1 MRGGVNQKCDTLCPM
16 FVIGIDAG
24 GTKTVCQ
31 LADEHATVL
40 AETRG
45 PGANLQAGGE
55 LEVEKALH
63 AVMAEA
69 LGRDRS
75 IRPSAICCGMAG
87 VDRPEDVAAVRAI
100 LTRIGQKAD
109 LLIVNDALIALE
121 AGAPGEAGIVIVA
134 GTGSIAYGRDA
145 KGNAA
150 RAGGWGHVL
159 GDEGSGYWLGRQAL
173 QAVVRAADGRGK
185 ATALTTLILKHY
197 GVGRAQDLVH
207 QVYYGG
213 ARPSA
218 IAALGVVVGGAADD
232 GDAVAREIIDAGAAE
247 LAGAATS
254 VAARLRLDACP
265 VVLSGGMFRAVPR
278 LSAGVVSRLA
288 ATLPRATTRPL
299 NVEPARGAVHLA
311 LALAAGEVV
320 VPAYM
325 DGQ

>member
-1 MRGGVNQKCDTLCPM
+1 M

-31 LADEHATVL
+31 LADERANVL
-40 AETRG
+40 AESRG

-75 IRPSAICCGMAG
+75 IRPTAICCGMAG

-121 AGAPGEAGIVIVA
+121 AGAPGEAGVVIVA

-145 KGNAA
+145 EGHAA

-173 QAVVRAADGRGK
+173 QAVVRAADGRGP
-185 ATALTTLILKHY
+185 ATLLSHLVLEHY
-197 GVGRAQDLVH
+197 RVGRAQDLVH
-207 QVYYGG
+207 QIYYGG
-213 ARPSA
+213 SRPSA
-218 IAALGVVVGGAADD
+218 IAALGALVERAADQD
-232 GDAVAREIIDAGAAE
+232 DAVAQQIVQTGAAE
-247 LAGAATS
+247 LAAAAIS
-254 VAARLRLDACP
+254 VATRLRLDACP

-278 LSAGVVSRLA
+278 LAAGVIARLA
-288 ATLPRATTRPL
+288 ALLPGAAARPL
-299 NVEPARGAVHLA
+299 TVEPARGAVHLA
-311 LALAAGEVV
+311 LALAVGQAV

>member
-1 MRGGVNQKCDTLCPM
+1 M
-16 FVIGIDAG
+16 FVVGIDAG

-31 LADEHATVL
+31 LADEHASVL
-40 AETRG
+40 AEARG
-45 PGANLQAGGE
+45 PGANLQANGE

-63 AVMAEA
+63 AVMAEVI
-69 LGRDRS
+69 GGDRS

-87 VDRPEDVAAVRAI
+87 VDRPEDVAAIRAI

-109 LLIVNDALIALE
+109 LLVVNDALIALE
-121 AGAPGEAGIVIVA
+121 AGAPGEAGVVIVA

-145 KGNAA
+145 DGHAA

-173 QAVVRAADGRGK
+173 QAVVRASDGRGQ
-185 ATALTTLILKHY
+185 ATSLSASVLGHY

-207 QVYYGG
+207 QIYYGG

-218 IAALGVVVGGAADD
+218 IATLGVLVQGAADD
-232 GDAVAREIIDAGAAE
+232 GDVVALQIIDTGASE
-247 LAGAATS
+247 LAAAATS
-254 VAARLRLDACP
+254 VASRLRLGACP
-265 VVLSGGMFRAVPR
+265 VILAGGMFRAVPR
-278 LSAGVVSRLA
+278 LSSGVVARLG
-288 ATLPRATTRPL
+288 TMLPKASPRPL
-299 NVEPARGAVHLA
+299 TVEPARGAVHLA
-311 LALAAGEVV
+311 LALAAGQAV

>member
-1 MRGGVNQKCDTLCPM
+1 M

-31 LADEHATVL
+31 LADEHGTVL
-40 AETRG
+40 AEARG
-45 PGANLQAGGE
+45 AGANLQANGE

-69 LGRDRS
+69 IGRDRA

-87 VDRPEDVAAVRAI
+87 VDRPEDVAAIRAI

-109 LLIVNDALIALE
+109 LLVVNDALIALE
-121 AGAPGEAGIVIVA
+121 AGAPGQAGVVIVA
-134 GTGSIAYGRDA
+134 GTGSIAYGRDTE
-145 KGNAA
+145 GRAA
-150 RAGGWGHVL
+150 RSGGWGHML

-173 QAVVRAADGRGK
+173 QAVVRASDGRGP
-185 ATALTTLILKHY
+185 ATSLTARVLQHY

-207 QVYYGG
+207 QIYYGG

-218 IAALGVVVGGAADD
+218 IATLGVLVQAAADD
-232 GDAVAREIIDAGAAE
+232 ADAIALQIIDTGAGE
-247 LAGAATS
+247 LAAAATS
-254 VAARLRLDACP
+254 VASRLGLGACP
-265 VVLSGGMFRAVPR
+265 VILSGGMFRAVPR
-278 LSAGVVSRLA
+278 LAAGVVARLA
-288 ATLPRATTRPL
+288 TTLPKASARPL
-299 NVEPARGAVHLA
+299 TVEPARGAVHLA
-311 LALAAGEVV
+311 LALAAGHAV

>member
-1 MRGGVNQKCDTLCPM
+1 MRGGVNQKCDTLCLM

-31 LADEHATVL
+31 LADERANVL
-40 AETRG
+40 AEARG

-75 IRPSAICCGMAG
+75 IRPNAICCGMAG

-121 AGAPGEAGIVIVA
+121 AGAPGEAGVVIVA

-145 KGNAA
+145 HGNAA

-159 GDEGSGYWLGRQAL
+159 GDEGSGYWIGRLAL
-173 QAVVRAADGRGK
+173 RAVVRHADGRGRE
-185 ATALTTLILKHY
+185 TALTPRLLQHFHVSRAAELIQKIYH
-197 GVGRAQDLVH
+197 GDVGPR
-207 QVYYGG
+207 
-213 ARPSA
+213 A
-218 IAALGVVVGGAADD
+218 IAELAKYVEAAREE
-232 GDAVAREIIDAGAAE
+232 GDAVAGAILNSAVDE
-247 LAGAATS
+247 LITAATA
-254 VAARLRLDACP
+254 VMMRLELKESLFEF
-265 VVLSGGMFRAVPR
+265 VL
-278 LSAGVVSRLA
+278 
-288 ATLPRATTRPL
+288 
-299 NVEPARGAVHLA
+299 
-311 LALAAGEVV
+311 
-320 VPAYM
+320 
-325 DGQ
+325 

>member
-1 MRGGVNQKCDTLCPM
+1 M

-31 LADEHATVL
+31 LADEQGNLVGEA
-40 AETRG
+40 RG

-75 IRPSAICCGMAG
+75 IRPNAICCGMAG

-121 AGAPGEAGIVIVA
+121 AGAPGEAGVVIVA

-145 KGNAA
+145 NGNAA

-173 QAVVRAADGRGK
+173 QAVVRAADGRGD
-185 ATALTTLILKHY
+185 TTTLTTRVLKYY
-197 GVGRAQDLVH
+197 GVERAQGLVH

-213 ARPSA
+213 ARPAS
-218 IAALGVVVGGAADD
+218 IAALGSLVQAAADE
-232 GDAVAREIIDAGAAE
+232 GDAIARHIIDAGAAE
-247 LAGAATS
+247 LAAAATS
-254 VAARLRLDACP
+254 VATRLRLDACP
-265 VVLSGGMFRAVPR
+265 VILSGGMFRAVPR
-278 LSAGVVSRLA
+278 LSSGVVSCLGK
-288 ATLPRATTRPL
+288 TWPRAATRPL
-299 NVEPARGAVHLA
+299 TVEPARGAVHLA

>member
-1 MRGGVNQKCDTLCPM
+1 M

-45 PGANLQAGGE
+45 GGANLQAGGE

-87 VDRPEDVAAVRAI
+87 VDRPEDIAAVRAI

-121 AGAPGEAGIVIVA
+121 AGAPGEAGVVIVA

-145 KGNAA
+145 EGRAA

-159 GDEGSGYWLGRQAL
+159 GDEGSGYWLGRRAL
-173 QAVVRAADGRGK
+173 QAVVRAADGRGS
-185 ATALTTLILKHY
+185 ATALSGRVFTHY
-197 GVGRAQDLVH
+197 GVRRAQELVH
-207 QVYYGG
+207 QIYYGG
-213 ARPSA
+213 ARPSS
-218 IAALGVVVGGAADD
+218 IATLGALVQGAADD
-232 GDAVAREIIDAGAAE
+232 GDAIAGAIIDEGAAE
-247 LAGAATS
+247 LASAAAS
-254 VAARLRLDACP
+254 VARRLRLDACP
-265 VVLSGGMFRAVPR
+265 VILSGGMFRAVPR
-278 LSAGVVSRLA
+278 LSSGVVGLLA
-288 ATLPRATTRPL
+288 ASLPRATARPL
-299 NVEPARGAVHLA
+299 TVEPASGAVHLA
-311 LALAAGEVV
+311 LALAAGRVV